1 MSKNNNENNIILEN
15 IISIFTI
22 EKGTLKVLLQRKTK
36 EPYKG
41 YWKLPGEFL
50 KNNLTIEQ
58 NIDEILNKSI
68 GTSNI
73 YKEQGYTFSEINRY
87 PNERIIATTYVALID
102 SKLIEIKKETT
113 ETEDSSWFDINE
125 LPKIAFDHK
134 EIIDKS
140 REQLKT
146 KLNNT
151 TILKKLFPSDFTLPE
166 LQNTFE
172 NIMNIKLD
180 RRNFRKKFIT
190 LGIIEETGYNNIGGS
205 GRPAKLYR
213 FKENVKEINLF

>member
-22 EKGTLKVLLQRKTK
+22 EKGTLKVLLQRKKT

-41 YWKLPGEFL
+41 YWRLPGNIL
-50 KNNLTIEQ
+50 NNAITIEQ
-58 NIDEILNKSI
+58 NIDEILDETI

-73 YKEQGYTFSEINRY
+73 YKEQVYTFSNIDRY
-87 PNERIIATTYVALID
+87 PSERIIATAYVALTD
-102 SKLIEIKKETT
+102 NKTIEIKKEDAQI
-113 ETEDSSWFDINE
+113 EDTDWFDINA

-134 EIIDKS
+134 EIMDKA
-140 REQLKT
+140 REELKS
-146 KLNNT
+146 KLTNT

-172 NIMNIKLD
+172 SIMNIKLD

-213 FKENVKEINLF
+213 FKENIKETNLF

>member
-41 YWKLPGEFL
+41 YWKLPGDIL
-50 KNNLTIEQ
+50 NNTMTIEQ
-58 NIDEILNKSI
+58 NIDEILDKTI

-73 YKEQGYTFSEINRY
+73 YKEQGYTFSNIDRY
-87 PNERIIATTYVALID
+87 PNERILATTYVALTD
-102 SKLIEIKKETT
+102 SKLVDIKKEDSEIENT
-113 ETEDSSWFDINE
+113 EWFDINA

-134 EIIDKS
+134 EIMDS
-140 REQLKT
+140 AREVLKT
-146 KLNNT
+146 KLTNT

-172 NIMNIKLD
+172 SIMNIKLD

-213 FKENVKEINLF
+213 FKENIKETNLF

>member
-22 EKGTLKVLLQRKTK
+22 EKGTLKVLLQRKKT

-41 YWKLPGEFL
+41 YWRLPGNIL
-50 KNNLTIEQ
+50 NNAITIEQ
-58 NIDEILNKSI
+58 NIDEILDETI

-73 YKEQGYTFSEINRY
+73 YKEQVYTFSNIDRY
-87 PNERIIATTYVALID
+87 PSERIVATTYVALTD
-102 SKLIEIKKETT
+102 NKTIEIKKEDAQI
-113 ETEDSSWFDINE
+113 EDTDWFDINA

-134 EIIDKS
+134 EIMDKA
-140 REQLKT
+140 REELKS
-146 KLNNT
+146 KLTNT

-172 NIMNIKLD
+172 SIMNIKLD

-213 FKENVKEINLF
+213 FKENIKETNLF

>member
-22 EKGTLKVLLQRKTK
+22 EKGTLKVLLQRKKT

-41 YWKLPGEFL
+41 YWRLPGNIL
-50 KNNLTIEQ
+50 NNAITIEQ
-58 NIDEILNKSI
+58 NIDEILDETI

-73 YKEQGYTFSEINRY
+73 YKEQVYTFSNIDRY
-87 PNERIIATTYVALID
+87 PSERIIATTYVALTD
-102 SKLIEIKKETT
+102 NKTIEIKKEDAQIEDT
-113 ETEDSSWFDINE
+113 EWFGINA

-134 EIIDKS
+134 EIMDKA
-140 REQLKT
+140 REELKS
-146 KLNNT
+146 KLTNT

-172 NIMNIKLD
+172 SIMNIKLD

-213 FKENVKEINLF
+213 FKENIKETNLF

>member
-41 YWKLPGEFL
+41 YWRLPGEFL
-50 KNNLTIEQ
+50 KNDLTIEQ
-58 NIDEILNKSI
+58 NVDDILNKTI

-73 YKEQGYTFSEINRY
+73 YKEQGYTFSNIDRY
-87 PNERIIATTYVALID
+87 PNERIIATTYIALTD
-102 SKLIEIKKETT
+102 SKTIEIKR
-113 ETEDSSWFDINE
+113 EDSEREDTDWFEIKA
-125 LPKIAFDHK
+125 LPKVAFDHK
-134 EIIDKS
+134 EIMDKS
-140 REQLKT
+140 REQLKE
-146 KLNNT
+146 KLTNT
-151 TILKKLFPSDFTLPE
+151 SILRKLFPSDFTLPE

-172 NIMNIKLD
+172 SIMNIKLD

-213 FKENVKEINLF
+213 FKENIKEINLF

>member
-22 EKGTLKVLLQRKTK
+22 EKGTLKVLLQRKKT

-41 YWKLPGEFL
+41 YWRLPENIL
-50 KNNLTIEQ
+50 NNAITIEQ
-58 NIDEILNKSI
+58 NIDEILDETI

-73 YKEQGYTFSEINRY
+73 YKEQVYTFSNIDRY
-87 PNERIIATTYVALID
+87 PSERIVATTYVALTD
-102 SKLIEIKKETT
+102 NKTIEIKKEDAQI
-113 ETEDSSWFDINE
+113 EDTDWFDINA

-134 EIIDKS
+134 EIMDKA
-140 REQLKT
+140 REELKS
-146 KLNNT
+146 KLTNT

-172 NIMNIKLD
+172 SIMNIKLD

-213 FKENVKEINLF
+213 FKENIKETNLF

>member
-22 EKGTLKVLLQRKTK
+22 EKGTLKVLLQRKKT

-41 YWKLPGEFL
+41 YWRLPGNIL
-50 KNNLTIEQ
+50 NNAITIEQ
-58 NIDEILNKSI
+58 NIDEILDETI

-73 YKEQGYTFSEINRY
+73 YKEQVYTFSNIDRY
-87 PNERIIATTYVALID
+87 PSERIIATTYVALTD
-102 SKLIEIKKETT
+102 NKTIEIKKEDAQIEDT
-113 ETEDSSWFDINE
+113 EWFDINA

-134 EIIDKS
+134 EIMDKA
-140 REQLKT
+140 REELKS
-146 KLNNT
+146 KLTNT

-172 NIMNIKLD
+172 SIMNIKLD

-213 FKENVKEINLF
+213 FKENIKETNLF

>member
-22 EKGTLKVLLQRKTK
+22 EKGTLKVLLQRKKT

-41 YWKLPGEFL
+41 YWRLPGNII
-50 KNNLTIEQ
+50 NNAITIEQ
-58 NIDEILNKSI
+58 NIDEILDETI

-73 YKEQGYTFSEINRY
+73 YKEQVYTFSNIDRY
-87 PNERIIATTYVALID
+87 PSERIIATTYVALTD
-102 SKLIEIKKETT
+102 NKTIEIKKEDAQI
-113 ETEDSSWFDINE
+113 EDTDWFDINA

-134 EIIDKS
+134 EIMDKA
-140 REQLKT
+140 REELKS
-146 KLNNT
+146 KLTNT

-172 NIMNIKLD
+172 SIMNIKLD

-213 FKENVKEINLF
+213 FKENIKETNLF

>member
-22 EKGTLKVLLQRKTK
+22 EKGTLKVLLQRKKT

-41 YWKLPGEFL
+41 YWRLPGNIL
-50 KNNLTIEQ
+50 NNAITIEQ
-58 NIDEILNKSI
+58 NIDEILDETI

-73 YKEQGYTFSEINRY
+73 YKEQVYTFSNIDRY
-87 PNERIIATTYVALID
+87 PSERIIATTYVALTD
-102 SKLIEIKKETT
+102 NKTIEIKKEDAQI
-113 ETEDSSWFDINE
+113 EDTDWFDINA

-134 EIIDKS
+134 EIMDKA
-140 REQLKT
+140 REELKS
-146 KLNNT
+146 KLTNT

-172 NIMNIKLD
+172 SIMNIKLD

-213 FKENVKEINLF
+213 FKENIKETNLF

>member
-22 EKGTLKVLLQRKTK
+22 EKGTLKVLLQRKK
-36 EPYKG
+36 AEPYKG
-41 YWKLPGEFL
+41 YWRLPGNIL
-50 KNNLTIEQ
+50 NNAITIEQ
-58 NIDEILNKSI
+58 NIDEILDETI

-73 YKEQGYTFSEINRY
+73 YKEQVYTFSNIDRY
-87 PNERIIATTYVALID
+87 PSERIIATTYVALTD
-102 SKLIEIKKETT
+102 NKTIEIKKEDAQI
-113 ETEDSSWFDINE
+113 EDTDWFDINA

-134 EIIDKS
+134 EIMDKA
-140 REQLKT
+140 REELKS
-146 KLNNT
+146 KLTNT

-172 NIMNIKLD
+172 SIMNIKLD

-213 FKENVKEINLF
+213 FKENIKETNLF

>member
-22 EKGTLKVLLQRKTK
+22 EKGTLKVLLQRKKT

-41 YWKLPGEFL
+41 YWRLPGNIL
-50 KNNLTIEQ
+50 NNAITIEQ
-58 NIDEILNKSI
+58 NIDEILDETI

-73 YKEQGYTFSEINRY
+73 YKEQVYTFSNIDRY
-87 PNERIIATTYVALID
+87 PSERIIATTYVALTD
-102 SKLIEIKKETT
+102 NKTIEIKKEDAQIEDT
-113 ETEDSSWFDINE
+113 EWFDMNA

-134 EIIDKS
+134 EIMDKA
-140 REQLKT
+140 REELKS
-146 KLNNT
+146 KLTNT

-172 NIMNIKLD
+172 SIMNIKLD

-213 FKENVKEINLF
+213 FKENIKETNLF

>member
-22 EKGTLKVLLQRKTK
+22 EKGTLKVLLQRKKT

-41 YWKLPGEFL
+41 YWRLPGNIL
-50 KNNLTIEQ
+50 NNAITIEQ
-58 NIDEILNKSI
+58 NIDEILDETI

-73 YKEQGYTFSEINRY
+73 YKEQVYTFSNIDRY
-87 PNERIIATTYVALID
+87 PSERIIATTYVALTD
-102 SKLIEIKKETT
+102 NKTIEIKKEDTQI
-113 ETEDSSWFDINE
+113 EDTDWFDINA

-134 EIIDKS
+134 EIMDKA
-140 REQLKT
+140 REELKS
-146 KLNNT
+146 KLTNT

-172 NIMNIKLD
+172 SIMNIKLD

-213 FKENVKEINLF
+213 FKENIKETNLF

>member
-1 MSKNNNENNIILEN
+1 MSKNNNENNIILKN

-22 EKGTLKVLLQRKTK
+22 EKGTLKVLLQRKKT

-41 YWKLPGEFL
+41 YWRLPGNIL
-50 KNNLTIEQ
+50 NNAITIEQ
-58 NIDEILNKSI
+58 NIDEILDETI

-73 YKEQGYTFSEINRY
+73 YKEQVYTFSNIDRY
-87 PNERIIATTYVALID
+87 PSERIIATTYVALTD
-102 SKLIEIKKETT
+102 NKTIEIKKEDAQI
-113 ETEDSSWFDINE
+113 EDTDWFDINA

-134 EIIDKS
+134 EIMDKA
-140 REQLKT
+140 REELKS
-146 KLNNT
+146 KLTNT

-172 NIMNIKLD
+172 SIMNIKLD

-213 FKENVKEINLF
+213 FKENIKETNLF

>member
-22 EKGTLKVLLQRKTK
+22 EKGTLKVLLQRKKT

-41 YWKLPGEFL
+41 YWRLPGNIL
-50 KNNLTIEQ
+50 NNAITIEQ
-58 NIDEILNKSI
+58 NIDEILDETI

-73 YKEQGYTFSEINRY
+73 YKEQVYTFSNIDRY
-87 PNERIIATTYVALID
+87 PSERIIAITYID
-102 SKLIEIKKETT
+102 LTDNKTIEIKKEDAQI
-113 ETEDSSWFDINE
+113 EDTDWFDINA

-134 EIIDKS
+134 EIMDKA
-140 REQLKT
+140 REELKS
-146 KLNNT
+146 KLTNT

-172 NIMNIKLD
+172 SIMNIKLD

-213 FKENVKEINLF
+213 FKENIKETNLF